1 MKKLLII
8 YHSKDGSTA
17 KMADAVY
24 KGAKHPDVDVS
35 VRMLLAK
42 DAFLEDL
49 LWANGV
55 IFGTPENFGYMSGAL
70 KDFFDR
76 TYYPAEG
83 KVEGMPYCIFI
94 CAGNDGAGALRSIER
109 IVKGYPLKKI
119 QEPLISKGELS
130 TDLLEACE
138 EFGLYM
144 SAGIESSIF

>member
-1 MKKLLII
+1 MKTLLIV

-17 KMADAVY
+17 RMAEAVY
-24 KGAKHPDVDVS
+24 KGANHPDVDVD

-42 DAFLEDL
+42 DADLEDL
-49 LWANGV
+49 LWANGI

-83 KVEGMPYCIFI
+83 KIEGLPYCVFI

-109 IVKGYPLKKI
+109 IVKGYPLKQI
-119 QEPLISKGELS
+119 QEPLVSRGDLTSELLDS
-130 TDLLEACE
+130 CE
-138 EFGLYM
+138 DFGLYM